1 MLELGEIQSKPDRI
15 RMPHSD
21 DERWSGLNGRRR
33 AVLRIVRER
42 GFASIASLAEEFGVS
57 QQTIRRDIIELARRN
72 LVQRYHGGAGLPT
85 GHDRLAYAN
94 RRVRRAEA
102 KRRIAEAVARAI
114 PDGSSLFI
122 DIGTTTEAVARAL
135 LKHRRLRVITNHVG
149 VVWLFC
155 QHTDFEI
162 VLAGGM
168 VRNRD
173 LAIIGTMTAAYLADF
188 RVAYGIFGVG
198 AIDPDGN
205 LLDYDYRDMR
215 TSRAAME
222 IARRRFVVADSSKF
236 AGDAMIRL
244 GHLDEIDALFTDAP
258 PPPEIRARLEES
270 ATRLVLAQEPEAAS
284 QSREGPTTRL
294 VVDS

>member
-1 MLELGEIQSKPDRI
+1 MTDRPD
-15 RMPHSD
+15 D
-21 DERWSGLNGRRR
+21 RWLGLNERQS
-33 AVLRIVRER
+33 AIVRIVRDR
-42 GFASIASLAEEFGVS
+42 GFATIGSLADRFGVS

-85 GHDRLAYAN
+85 GRDRLAYAN
-94 RRVRRAEA
+94 RRVRNAEA
-102 KRRIAEAVARAI
+102 KRRIARAVAAEI
-114 PDGSSLFI
+114 PNGASLFI
-122 DIGTTTEAVARAL
+122 DIGTTTEAVAEAL
-135 LKHRRLRVITNHVG
+135 LQHRGLRVVTNHVG

-173 LAIIGTMTAAYLADF
+173 LAIIGTATADFLEGF

-198 AIDPDGN
+198 AIDPEGN

-222 IARRRFVVADSSKF
+222 IARRRFVVADAAKF
-236 AGDAMIRL
+236 HGDAMIRL
-244 GHLDEIDALFTDAP
+244 GHLDEIDALFTDTA
-258 PPPEIRARLEES
+258 PPPEIAACL
-270 ATRLVLAQEPEAAS
+270 EAA
-284 QSREGPTTRL
+284 GTRL
-294 VVDS
+294 VVTGPGEPRRAQPPADRAALGG